1 MTATALERLLI
12 QNIPLAS
19 AMGIHSL
26 SADSTGIRIHAPLGP
41 NRNHLEG
48 GFGGSIFN
56 LLVLACYSTTLLSL
70 PEDAQEGSHVVVQS
84 ASIQYRRPVT
94 DDMVATCR
102 FPASSQLEKFRDGF
116 RRKGLVRLELMA
128 ELSTTTNADIAA
140 ILNGQFVAS
149 HK

>member
-1 MTATALERLLI
+1 MTAIALERLLI
-12 QNIPLAS
+12 QNIPLAG

-26 SADSTGIRIHAPLGP
+26 SADSIGIRIQAPLGP

-56 LLVLACYSTTLLSL
+56 LLVLACYSTALLSL
-70 PEDAQEGSHVVVQS
+70 SEDAQEESHVVIQS
-84 ASIQYRRPVT
+84 ASIQYRRPVMG
-94 DDMVATCR
+94 DMIATCR
-102 FPASSQLEKFRDGF
+102 FSAPSRLDKFRDGF
-116 RRKGLVRLELMA
+116 KRKGLARLELTA
-128 ELSTTTNADIAA
+128 ELYTTTNAEIAA

>member
-1 MTATALERLLI
+1 MTAIALERLLI
-12 QNIPLAS
+12 QNIPLAL

-26 SADSTGIRIHAPLGP
+26 STDSIGIRIHAPLGP

-70 PEDAQEGSHVVVQS
+70 PEDKQENSHVVIQS
-84 ASIQYRRPVT
+84 AAIRYLQPVT
-94 DDMVATCR
+94 DDMIAACR
-102 FPASSQLEKFRDGF
+102 FPALNLLDKFRDGF
-116 RRKGLVRLELMA
+116 QRKGVARLELTA
-128 ELSTTTNADIAA
+128 ELYTTTSTEIMA
-140 ILNGQFVAS
+140 ILSGQFVAS

>member
-1 MTATALERLLI
+1 MTAIALERLLI
-12 QNIPLAS
+12 QNIPLAL

-26 SADSTGIRIHAPLGP
+26 SADSIDVRIRAPLGP

-70 PEDAQEGSHVVVQS
+70 PEDAQDGSHVVIQS
-84 ASIQYRRPVT
+84 ASIRYLQPVT
-94 DDMVATCR
+94 DDMIATCR
-102 FPASSQLEKFRDGF
+102 FATSAQLEKFRDGF
-116 RRKGLVRLELMA
+116 KRKGVARLELTA
-128 ELSTTTNADIAA
+128 ELCTTASADVMA
-140 ILNGQFVAS
+140 ILSGQFVAS

>member
-116 RRKGLVRLELMA
+116 RRKGLVRLELTA

>member
-1 MTATALERLLI
+1 MTVSALERLLI
-12 QNIPLAS
+12 QNIPMAG

-26 SADSTGIRIHAPLGP
+26 SADSMGVRIHAPLGP

-56 LLVLACYSTTLLSL
+56 LLVLACYSTTLFTL
-70 PEDAQEGSHVVVQS
+70 PEDAQEGSHVVIQS
-84 ASIQYRRPVT
+84 ASIRYRRPVT
-94 DDMVATCR
+94 DDMIASCR

-116 RRKGLVRLELMA
+116 RRKRLARLELTA
-128 ELSTTTNADIAA
+128 ELYTATNADVAA
-140 ILNGQFVAS
+140 ILNGQFVAT